1 MQHAEVRELEI
12 SFYIL
17 AAVYSLLIIFP
28 FVQLIRIARVGQP
41 VCKPTTQKTF
51 LALLLCTAA
60 FRTSFFVIVPLTS
73 GYQTFNITKF
83 SDPLLT
89 ILDDFGCL
97 VFFTTFTLLILF
109 WAEITLLARNRRT
122 VYSRRVR
129 PLYFCLV
136 AFVYIVQFAIWATI
150 LSVHEGDHD
159 LSDLDKIDNIF
170 YSVVSIMAA
179 IGFFYFGGNLYRMLK
194 NNPIES
200 TGRKHK
206 LREVLNI
213 TVICTV
219 CFIGRA
225 VLYAVLTFEP
235 SLDINPFTVIAYY
248 FISEIFPAFIVLFV
262 LRKLPP
268 TKPAHVQSSTSYPEV
283 NAPLL
288 N

>member
-1 MQHAEVRELEI
+1 MELEHL
-12 SFYIL
+12 SVAFYVL
-17 AAVYSLLIIFP
+17 AGVYSLLIFFP
-28 FVQLIRIARVGQP
+28 FVQLIRIARLGQP
-41 VCKPTTQKTF
+41 CCKPTTQKTF
-51 LALLLCTAA
+51 LGLLLCTAA
-60 FRTSFFVIVPLTS
+60 FRTSFFLIVPLTS
-73 GYQTFNITKF
+73 GNATFNVTNF
-83 SDPLLT
+83 SNPLLT

-109 WAEITLLARNRRT
+109 WAEITLLARNRRA

-129 PLYFCLV
+129 PLYFCML

-150 LSVHEGDHD
+150 LSVHRGNHD
-159 LSDLDKIDNIF
+159 LGVLDTMDNIF
-170 YSVVSIMAA
+170 YSIVSVLAA
-179 IGFFYFGGNLYRMLK
+179 FGFFYFGGNLYRMLK

-219 CFIGRA
+219 CFVGRA
-225 VLYAVLTFEP
+225 ILYAVLTFQP
-235 SLDINPFTVIAYY
+235 SLDVNPLTVSAYY

-268 TKPAHVQSSTSYPEV
+268 TKPTHVYPEV
-283 NAPLL
+283 QAPLL
-288 N
+288 NK

>member
-1 MQHAEVRELEI
+1 MNHVSLRELAI
-12 SFYIL
+12 SFYVL
-17 AAVYSLLIIFP
+17 AGIYSLLIIFP

-41 VCKPTTQKTF
+41 ICKPTTQKTF
-51 LALLLCTAA
+51 LVLLLFTAA
-60 FRTSFFVIVPLTS
+60 FRTSFFLIVPLTN
-73 GYQTFNITKF
+73 GNATFNITNF
-83 SDPLLT
+83 SNPLLT

-129 PLYFCLV
+129 PLYFCMV

-150 LSVHEGDHD
+150 LSVHRGDHD
-159 LSDLDKIDNIF
+159 LSDLDKMDNIF
-170 YSVVSIMAA
+170 YSIVSVVAA
-179 IGFFYFGGNLYRMLK
+179 FGFGYFGGNLYRMLK

-219 CFIGRA
+219 CFVGRA
-225 VLYAVLTFEP
+225 ILYAVLTFEP
-235 SLDINPFTVIAYY
+235 KLDVNPVTVAAYY

-268 TKPAHVQSSTSYPEV
+268 TKPAHVYPEV
-283 NAPLL
+283 HAPLL
-288 N
+288 NK